1 MQAFANDAF
10 LDKRRKYAKW
20 GNYIGLGAL
29 FIGLF
34 TAARSPVLSSTLL
47 LIGVLGASIGAYMA
61 NRYIREPRP
70 DQLLAR
76 ALDGLDKRYTLL
88 SYYLPSDQ
96 VVFSHRGFTVLVTRA
111 QQGEIT
117 YAEGRWDHQLRMRKI
132 KQLFGE
138 PAISKP
144 EKDLELEVR
153 DVEKWVSS
161 LNLSD
166 QVPVNGVIVFTG
178 ENVQLDVQDPNL
190 PAVTLQDLASH
201 FRDHMGD
208 RGLLTTSQRR
218 EIESKLDALV
228 GKA

>member
-1 MQAFANDAF
+1 MQAFVNDAF
-10 LDKRRKYAKW
+10 LNKRRKYAKW

-29 FIGLF
+29 VIGLF
-34 TAARSPVLSSTLL
+34 TAVRSPVLSSTLL
-47 LIGVLGASIGAYMA
+47 LIGVLGASVGAFMA
-61 NRYIREPRP
+61 NRYVREPRP

-111 QQGEIT
+111 QRGQIT
-117 YAEGRWDHQLRMRKI
+117 YADGRWDHQMRNRRI

-144 EKDLELEVR
+144 EKDLELECR

-161 LNLSD
+161 LGLSD

-178 ENVQLDVQDPNL
+178 EDVQLNIQDPDF
-190 PAVTLQDLASH
+190 PAVTLQNLAG
-201 FRDHMGD
+201 FLRDTTSD
-208 RGLLTTSQRR
+208 QTLLTTSQRR
-218 EIESKLDALV
+218 EIESKLNALV
-228 GKA
+228 GRV

>member
-34 TAARSPVLSSTLL
+34 TAARSPVLSSSLL
-47 LIGVLGASIGAYMA
+47 LVGVLGASVGAYMA
-61 NRYIREPRP
+61 NRYVREPRP
-70 DQLLAR
+70 DKLLAR

-117 YAEGRWDHQLRMRKI
+117 YADGRWDHQMRHRRI

-138 PAISKP
+138 PAISTP
-144 EKDLELEVR
+144 EKDLGLEVR
-153 DVEKWVSS
+153 DVERWVSS
-161 LNLSD
+161 LGLSD

-178 ENVQLDVQDPNL
+178 EDVQLDIQDPDF
-190 PAVTLQDLASH
+190 PAVTLENLAAY
-201 FRDHMGD
+201 FRDSTRD
-208 RGLLTTSQRR
+208 QPLLTTSQRR

-228 GKA
+228 GRV